1 MVLCRGAWLALTHK
15 ELHSREVLCKEG
27 CSAPESSSF
36 LAVSLLRAACEG
48 AWECWVTRLCSVSS
62 PIRQAQCR
70 FRQSQMYHFLWVCEE
85 CHCHPV
91 LLTEEGEEARPGLRS
106 VSAAEKSQGH
116 ECAAR
121 RDQPHTL
128 LLAGRPFCS
137 TVVQESSCQ
146 HTSGWW
152 PLERWWA
159 SLTGSHMYDQRMHK
173 ESYSE
178 VSGVWEVLAQE
189 HTLVPPLW
197 LSYAPPIFPGL
208 CLLFLPWLCQFFFL

>member
-15 ELHSREVLCKEG
+15 ELHSREVLCKEC

-137 TVVQESSCQ
+137 TVVQESSC
-146 HTSGWW
+146 TRLAGGLWRGDGPAW
-152 PLERWWA
+152 LAATCMIRECIRRATLKWV
-159 SLTGSHMYDQRMHK
+159 
-173 ESYSE
+173 
-178 VSGVWEVLAQE
+178 VSGK
-189 HTLVPPLW
+189 
-197 LSYAPPIFPGL
+197 
-208 CLLFLPWLCQFFFL
+208 CLLRSTL